1 MVRRVGA
8 LFIVLMI
15 CGLIVV
21 HELGHFLVAR
31 AMGVHVTEF
40 AVGVGPRVLAW
51 KGRARHPDLPPT
63 DYVLALLPFGGYV
76 KMLGYDPG
84 DEVPPGV
91 EAVSF
96 AHKAV
101 WRRFLIMVAGPAFN
115 LILPFFLFFVVGLAE
130 GRLEGSV
137 VGTADPDWPAWK
149 AGIRP
154 GDRIVAID
162 GEPVSYWW
170 QLREHFGGR
179 AGEAVPVTIERMG
192 ERRVIPVTPVAAL
205 DNVVPGVVAYHRG
218 RIGVEPRF
226 SRPLVGVTPGSV
238 AAAAGISDWDRV
250 VAVDG
255 KPVRT
260 LEEAL
265 EAVGRDPARPV
276 SLGLLGWEAAPTE
289 ASSAE
294 GPGPGA
300 ATGALRVSLARPRV
314 VTLAPADGARG
325 LFSAECLVFD
335 VVPGSPAA
343 ALGLRRGDRLLEV
356 GAQPCVAWS
365 FAARSLHAQR
375 TEPVRLVWQRDG
387 QRREG
392 TLSHAAVAWPTA
404 RDQGAERLIHG
415 IVVLQERLPPE
426 LVDNEAPLAFA
437 LHRMAAGTFDA
448 IGGTVAMLGGLL
460 SGRVAVKDGLGGPVL
475 IGQLAAEAGE
485 AGWDKFLALM
495 AGISVSLGIINLL
508 PIPLLDG
515 GQILFLAIEGVRR
528 RPVSVR
534 IRMIAT
540 YLGLAF
546 IVALMV
552 IVLRNDI
559 ARVWGG

>member
-1 MVRRVGA
+1 MGA
-8 LFIVLMI
+8 VFIILMI

-40 AVGVGPRVLAW
+40 AVGVGPRILTW
-51 KGRARHPDLPPT
+51 KGRAQHPDLPPT
-63 DYVLALLPFGGYV
+63 EYVLALLPFGGYV

-115 LILPFFLFFVVGLAE
+115 LILPFFLFFSVGLGE
-130 GRLEGSV
+130 SRLESSV

-162 GEPVSYWW
+162 GEPVAYWW
-170 QLREHFGGR
+170 QLRDRIGGR
-179 AGEAVPVTIERMG
+179 AGESVPVTVERAG
-192 ERRVIPVTPVAAL
+192 ARRDLVVSPIASL
-205 DNVVPGVVAYHRG
+205 DNVVPGVLEYRRG
-218 RIGVEPRF
+218 RIGVEARA
-226 SRPLVGVTPGSV
+226 SRPLVGVEPGSV
-238 AAAAGISDWDRV
+238 AAAAGVASWDRLL
-250 VAVDG
+250 AVGDR
-255 KPVRT
+255 PVRSID
-260 LEEAL
+260 EAL
-265 EAVGRDPARPV
+265 EAVGRDATAPVKVTLLAWRPAPV
-276 SLGLLGWEAAPTE
+276 DG
-289 ASSAE
+289 
-294 GPGPGA
+294 
-300 ATGALRVSLARPRV
+300 LRVSLATPRV
-314 VTLAPADGARG
+314 VTLPPAPGARG
-325 LFSAECLVFD
+325 LFAADCLVFD
-335 VVPGSPAA
+335 VMPESPAA
-343 ALGLRRGDRLLEV
+343 RLGLVKGDRVLAV
-356 GAQPCVAWS
+356 GDQPCVAWS
-365 FAARSLHAQR
+365 FAARYLHTHRA
-375 TEPVRLVWQRDG
+375 EPVAVTWQRG
-387 QRREG
+387 GERLSG
-392 TLSHAAVAWPTA
+392 TLSHATIPWPNA
-404 RDQGAERLIHG
+404 RDQGAERPIHG
-415 IVVLQERLPPE
+415 ITVLHERLPPE
-426 LVDNEAPLAFA
+426 LVDNEAPLAYA
-437 LHRMAAGTFDA
+437 VHRMFQGTFDA

-460 SGRVAVKDGLGGPVL
+460 TGRVAVKDGLGGPVL

-485 AGWDKFLALM
+485 AGWDKFFALM
-495 AGISVSLGIINLL
+495 AGISVSLGVINLL

-515 GQILFLAIEGVRR
+515 GQILFLAIEGIRR

-534 IRMIAT
+534 VRMIAT

-546 IVALMV
+546 IIALMV

>member
-1 MVRRVGA
+1 
-8 LFIVLMI
+8 MI

-40 AVGVGPRVLAW
+40 AVGVGPRILTWRGKA
-51 KGRARHPDLPPT
+51 AHPDLPPT
-63 DYVLALLPFGGYV
+63 EYVLALLPFGGYV

-115 LILPFFLFFVVGLAE
+115 LILPFFLFFAVGLGE
-130 GRLEGSV
+130 GRLESSV

-162 GEPVSYWW
+162 GEPVAYWW
-170 QLREHFGGR
+170 QLRDRIGGR
-179 AGEAVPVTIERMG
+179 AGEAVPVTVERAG
-192 ERRVIPVTPVAAL
+192 ERREVAVTPVSSL
-205 DNVVPGVVAYHRG
+205 DNVLPGVLEYRRG
-218 RIGVEPRF
+218 RMGVEARAT
-226 SRPLVGVTPGSV
+226 RPLVGVEVGSV
-238 AAAAGISDWDRV
+238 AAEAGIASWDRLL
-250 VAVDG
+250 AVGDV
-255 KPVRT
+255 PVRSI
-260 LEEAL
+260 EEAL
-265 EAVGRDPARPV
+265 AAVARAPESPV
-276 SLGLLGWEAAPTE
+276 SLTLLGWTPTPL
-289 ASSAE
+289 
-294 GPGPGA
+294 GG
-300 ATGALRVSLARPRV
+300 LRASLASPRV
-314 VTLAPADGARG
+314 VTLPPAPGTRG
-325 LFSAECLVFD
+325 LFSAECLVFEVMPD
-335 VVPGSPAA
+335 SPAA
-343 ALGLRRGDRLLEV
+343 RLGLAKGDRVLTV
-356 GAQPCVAWS
+356 GDKPCVAWS
-365 FAARSLHAQR
+365 FAARHLHTHR
-375 TEPVRLVWQRDG
+375 TEVVPLTW
-387 QRREG
+387 RRGGETRSG
-392 TLSHAAVAWPTA
+392 ALSHATIPWPTA
-404 RDQGAERLIHG
+404 RDQGAERPVHG
-415 IVVLQERLPPE
+415 ITVLHERLPPE
-426 LVDNEAPLAFA
+426 LVDNEDALAYA
-437 LHRMAAGTFDA
+437 VHRMFQGTFDA

-460 SGRVAVKDGLGGPVL
+460 TGRVAVKDGLGGPVL

-485 AGWDKFLALM
+485 AGWDKFFALM
-495 AGISVSLGIINLL
+495 AGISVSLGVINLL

-534 IRMIAT
+534 VRMIAT